1 MVHDGFYHN
10 FYHGFIMIK
19 LCRCE
24 GYSSMNQQQLGY
36 NKNPFEQR
44 GFKDQQRKGFY
55 TNYTTEMG
63 VIFLAKNGDVQSL
76 TNTNATGI

>member
-63 VIFLAKNGDVQSL
+63 VIFFWLKMAMFKV
-76 TNTNATGI
+76 